1 MSANKLINAVI
12 ALVEDRP
19 EVAKEMLRSPE
30 MRLSSTEVQG
40 RLSRALEERESK
52 AIVAAMKSVLRLSLR
67 ADPSVAAEAEGI
79 KWDPLMEWAHKTHDE
94 AFYHGVA
101 FVERLLEEYIEGFT
115 TEVLARPVL
124 AERV

>member
-1 MSANKLINAVI
+1 VAEKERTMSANKLINAVI

-40 RLSRALEERESK
+40 RLARALEEREAK

-67 ADPSVAAEAEGI
+67 ADPAVAAEEEGI
-79 KWDPLMEWAHKTHDE
+79 EWTAPQEEDSERKIHDE
-94 AFYHGVA
+94 AFYQGVA

-115 TEVLARPVL
+115 A
-124 AERV
+124 